1 MKKIISIIAAA
12 TVLLWSCHKEDQIN
26 NQIDNQSIVDPAI
39 LEAAKTIHCVIPQ
52 ETESQPSSV
61 MSRTG
66 LGAED
71 AGSYPVVWKNGDAIK
86 LYTSDGSENAEY
98 TTSSDGAD
106 ALFESP
112 TGIVGSGRL
121 GVYPAD
127 KAGGISAGKIQVDMS
142 GLASQTAKDLMSDLD
157 DNVQYF
163 PMWAKE
169 GATPGEF
176 SFNNIAGC
184 IALQLNDY
192 QGLGLSIKKVKIS
205 SASMDILGTATVDP
219 STGTITLPA
228 KTDKNSITIE
238 YTTAKSIDTK
248 YIEKSVECLTIA
260 IPAITYPAND
270 LTFEI
275 TDNDGRVFTQGVGAA
290 LTINPGKVKKM
301 AKLQFTLRY
310 GTENCFIFAPN
321 ETKVIDVTPKYTF
334 SPRFAQ
340 STLRNV
346 QNTSGGTYSV
356 ALTKE
361 VLWEQLPTTNSGAE
375 SVIKSSSIDGYNL
388 SVTAG
393 PDEGNALIAIKE
405 GDTIVWS
412 FHIWV
417 TDTPGDHLYNIS
429 GDTFQMMD
437 RNLGAVLA
445 TPASTDEAPYTYG
458 VLYQWGRKDPIPTY
472 STEYTSRS
480 FAHTTLVRPP
490 VAGTHTIAWS
500 IQHPTTVLTHT
511 SSDKPWLAFDENTAA
526 NESLWGAPKGGT
538 LAYPTYTIKTAPK
551 NAEPYVKTVYDP
563 CPEGYQIPQAYR
575 YTGIA
580 NSTIPTRLFYG
591 QALVYDGA
599 NTAYYPLTGAIGS
612 TASSLTVSNFG
623 SRQYMATATPSDASG
638 KEGGR
643 ALCLHTVHTSTPQVS
658 GTAYSPMTTSSAARC
673 VKTSSL

>member
-1 MKKIISIIAAA
+1 MKNAFSLFAIGL
-12 TVLLWSCHKEDQIN
+12 VLLCACQKEDRIG
-26 NQIDNQSIVDPAI
+26 NQSITDPAV
-39 LEAAKTIHCVIPQ
+39 LAAAKSIHCVIPVIK
-52 ETESQPSSV
+52 ESQPSSV
-61 MSRTG
+61 MTRTG

-71 AGSYPVVWKNGDAIK
+71 AGSYPVIWKSGDAIK
-86 LYTSDGSENAEY
+86 LYTSDGSENAVY

-106 ALFESP
+106 VLFESP

-127 KAGGISAGKIQVDMS
+127 KAVGISAGKIQVELS
-142 GLASQTAKDLMSDLD
+142 GLASQSAKDVMSDLE
-157 DNVQYF
+157 DNVKYF

-169 GATPGEF
+169 GATPGNF
-176 SFNNIAGC
+176 SFKNIAGC
-184 IALQLNDY
+184 VALQLNDY
-192 QGLGLSIKKVKIS
+192 QGLGLSIKKVKVS

-219 STGTITLPA
+219 STGAITLPA
-228 KTDKNSITIE
+228 KSDKNSITVE
-238 YTTAKSIDTK
+238 YATAKSIDTK
-248 YIEKSVECLTIA
+248 YIEKSVECFTIA
-260 IPAITYPAND
+260 IPAVTYPDND

-275 TDNDGRVFTQGVGAA
+275 TDNDGRVFTQRVTKA

-321 ETKVIDVTPKYTF
+321 EAKVIDVTPKYTF
-334 SPRFAQ
+334 SSRFAQ
-340 STLRNV
+340 STLRTV
-346 QNTSGGTYSV
+346 QNTSGGTYTV

-361 VLWEQLPTTNSGAE
+361 VLWEQLPTTNSGAG
-375 SVIKSSSIDGYNL
+375 SVIISSSIDGYNL
-388 SVTAG
+388 SITVG
-393 PDEGNALIAIKE
+393 SDEGNALVAIKD

-417 TDTPGDHLYNIS
+417 TDTPGDHTYDIS

-437 RNLGAVLA
+437 RNLGAVMA
-445 TPASTDEAPYTYG
+445 TPSSNNDAPYTYG
-458 VLYQWGRKDPIPTY
+458 MYYQWGRKDPIPTY
-472 STEYTSRS
+472 STAYNSRS
-480 FAHTTLVRPP
+480 FAHSTLVRPP

-500 IQHPTTVLTHT
+500 IQHPTAVFTHDT
-511 SSDKPWLAFDENTAA
+511 ANKPWLAFDEDTAA

-538 LAYPTYTIKTAPK
+538 LAYPTYKIINAPK

-580 NSTIPTRLFYG
+580 NTTIPKIANYG
-591 QALVYDGA
+591 EALIYDGV

-612 TASSLTVSNFG
+612 TTSTLSVSNLG
-623 SRQYMATATPSDASG
+623 KRQYMATATLSDESG
-638 KEGGR
+638 REGGR
-643 ALCLHTVHTSTPQVS
+643 ALCLQTVETTTPQVS
-658 GTAYSPMTTSSAARC
+658 GTSYIPLTTSGAARC